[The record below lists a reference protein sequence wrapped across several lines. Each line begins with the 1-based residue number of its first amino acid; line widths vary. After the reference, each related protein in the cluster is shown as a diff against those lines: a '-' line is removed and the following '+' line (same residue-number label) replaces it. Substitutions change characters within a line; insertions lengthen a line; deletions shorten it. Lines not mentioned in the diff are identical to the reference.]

1 MAYKFLV
8 YVDSAGRASLC
19 EGGVYCD
26 DSAILASAEDY
37 RGHNFAKA
45 EEDRAALREGAG
57 INDWQSVSGASGRDP
72 YELRDSSDDIDATDS
87 VVLESL
93 VAWQLAAILEGAEE
107 LGRLSN
113 ASAVYRERGR
123 RAIAEAP
130 CGFLLLDVTGAIH
143 DAAGDARTAQFLATE
158 NSAVWHK
165 AEGERPY
172 QLDAIRLQ
180 ALADM
185 ESGRAIMGRSS
196 DIPEELRRL
205 ADAIGAAVSPSDS
218 GDIPDSLAQELGR
231 LARSRPSLARIRAAF
246 DIGTAR
252 EELSGSPFAS
262 ARNMATNAALAFG
275 GQGDPEA
282 PICRFVDSAIRL
294 HREAIAAKAE
304 ARNATESL
312 HGANMT
318 AQGNAARIGE
328 LEERN
333 AAQET
338 TIRTLLGARDHIAAA
353 CDPGA
358 NLADAAWLPV
368 AQFREH
374 MQWAACA
381 INNGAGAAG
390 HLNAARDCV
399 AAMAEEHAALESE
412 LAEARE
418 ALADWKR
425 KADMAEADCELA
437 RRQRNA
443 ELAAHNGL
451 SAFIGEL
458 APVLAALPLAVLA
471 SDATEGGKLA
481 NLYLRAELLAD
492 ETTGERAAR
501 YRKES

>member
-1 MAYKFLV
+1 MAYRFLV
-8 YVDSAGRASLC
+8 YVASDGRASLC
-19 EGGVYCD
+19 EGGVFTD
-26 DSAILASAEDY
+26 DSAILAAASEY
-37 RGHNFAKA
+37 RANDFA
-45 EEDRAALREGAG
+45 AAIRELESL
-57 INDWQSVSGASGRDP
+57 NGRSQAATPP
-72 YELRDSSDDIDATDS
+72 YELRDSADDIDATDS
-87 VVLESL
+87 DVLSSL
-93 VAWQLAAILEGAEE
+93 EDWQLAAILEGTEE
-107 LGRLSN
+107 LGRLAN
-113 ASAVYRERGR
+113 ASAIYRERGR
-123 RAIAEAP
+123 RAIDKAP
-130 CGFLLLDVTGAIH
+130 CGFLLLDVMGAIH

-165 AEGERPY
+165 PEGERPY

-180 ALADM
+180 SLADM
-185 ESGRAIMGRSS
+185 ETGRDIMGRGAG
-196 DIPEELRRL
+196 IPEELCRL
-205 ADAIGAAVSPSDS
+205 ADAIGAAVSPDDS
-218 GDIPDSLAQELGR
+218 GAIPDSLAQELGR
-231 LARSRPSLARIRAAF
+231 LARSRPSLAHIRAAF

-294 HREAIAAKAE
+294 HGEAIAAKAE

-318 AQGNAARIGE
+318 AQGNSRRIGE
-328 LEERN
+328 
-333 AAQET
+333 
-338 TIRTLLGARDHIAAA
+338 
-353 CDPGA
+353 
-358 NLADAAWLPV
+358 
-368 AQFREH
+368 
-374 MQWAACA
+374 
-381 INNGAGAAG
+381 
-390 HLNAARDCV
+390 
-399 AAMAEEHAALESE
+399 LESE

-418 ALADWKR
+418 ALADWHG
-425 KADMAEADCELA
+425 KALAYHQQRDSHARRADRWQRVAEEAEADA
-437 RRQRNA
+437 NRIARQRNA
-443 ELAAHNGL
+443 ELAAHNEL

>member
-1 MAYKFLV
+1 MAYRFLV
-8 YVDSAGRASLC
+8 YVASDGRASLC
-19 EGGVYCD
+19 EGGVFTD
-26 DSAILASAEDY
+26 SRMILDSASDY
-37 RGHNFAKA
+37 CANDFA
-45 EEDRAALREGAG
+45 AAIRELESL
-57 INDWQSVSGASGRDP
+57 NGRSQAATPP
-72 YELRDSSDDIDATDS
+72 YELRDSADDIDATDS
-87 VVLESL
+87 DVLSSL
-93 VAWQLAAILEGAEE
+93 ADWQLAAILEGAEE
-107 LGRLSN
+107 LGRLAN

-205 ADAIGAAVSPSDS
+205 ADAIGAAVSPGDS

-231 LARSRPSLARIRAAF
+231 LARSRPSLAHIRAAF

-294 HREAIAAKAE
+294 HGEAIAAKAE

-318 AQGNAARIGE
+318 AQGLADRIG
-328 LEERN
+328 
-333 AAQET
+333 
-338 TIRTLLGARDHIAAA
+338 
-353 CDPGA
+353 
-358 NLADAAWLPV
+358 
-368 AQFREH
+368 
-374 MQWAACA
+374 
-381 INNGAGAAG
+381 
-390 HLNAARDCV
+390 
-399 AAMAEEHAALESE
+399 ALESE

-418 ALADWKR
+418 ALAEWKR

-443 ELAAHNGL
+443 ELAAHNEL
-451 SAFIGEL
+451 AAFMGEL

-501 YRKES
+501 YRKESE

>member
-1 MAYKFLV
+1 MAYRFLV
-8 YVDSAGRASLC
+8 YVASDGRASLC
-19 EGGVYCD
+19 EGGVFTD
-26 DSAILASAEDY
+26 SRMILDSASDY
-37 RGHNFAKA
+37 CANDFA
-45 EEDRAALREGAG
+45 AAIRELESL
-57 INDWQSVSGASGRDP
+57 NGRSQQAATPP
-72 YELRDSSDDIDATDS
+72 YELRDSADDIDATDS
-87 VVLESL
+87 DVLSSL
-93 VAWQLAAILEGAEE
+93 ADWQLAAILEGAEE

-165 AEGERPY
+165 PEGERPY

-205 ADAIGAAVSPSDS
+205 ADAIGAAVSPGDS

-231 LARSRPSLARIRAAF
+231 LARSRQSLAHIRAAF

-294 HREAIAAKAE
+294 HAEAIAAKAE

-328 LEERN
+328 LE
-333 AAQET
+333 
-338 TIRTLLGARDHIAAA
+338 
-353 CDPGA
+353 
-358 NLADAAWLPV
+358 
-368 AQFREH
+368 
-374 MQWAACA
+374 
-381 INNGAGAAG
+381 
-390 HLNAARDCV
+390 
-399 AAMAEEHAALESE
+399 SE
-412 LAEARE
+412 LTEARE
-418 ALADWKR
+418 ALADWR
-425 KADMAEADCELA
+425 GKALA
-437 RRQRNA
+437 YQEQCNA
-443 ELAAHNGL
+443 E
-451 SAFIGEL
+451 SARAVKAEKRLEWIAGEL
-458 APVLAALPLAVLA
+458 RGITL
-471 SDATEGGKLA
+471 G
-481 NLYLRAELLAD
+481 
-492 ETTGERAAR
+492 
-501 YRKES
+501 